1 MRVQSAYRKQRAG
14 DITRIDTILG
24 LYDHALDRIEKAEAA
39 VARQDQA
46 MVRILLNKAQ
56 FAISG
61 LVCGV
66 QGHADDL
73 SLNFLR
79 LYEFVVRQL
88 AAATPE
94 GLQAAKQVLRTLRE
108 GFETA
113 RPEALRLE
121 REGLIP
127 PLGAYHSIQVTG

>member
-1 MRVQSAYRKQRAG
+1 MRIQHTYRKQRAG

-24 LYDHALDRIEKAEAA
+24 LYDHALDRIQKTE
-39 VARQDQA
+39 VALGRQDQA
-46 MVRILLNKAQ
+46 MACILLNRAQ

-66 QGHADDL
+66 QGHADEL

-79 LYEFVVRQL
+79 LYQFVVHQL
-88 AAATPE
+88 TLATPE
-94 GLQAAKQVLRTLRE
+94 SVQAAKQILETLRA
-108 GFETA
+108 GFEAA

-121 REGLIP
+121 RNGHIP
-127 PLGAYHSIQVTG
+127 PLGGLHSFQVTG